1 MSRFGRRLAFD
12 YGDVRI
18 GVAVCD
24 PDGVL
29 STPLTTL
36 NSKDPNVL
44 DHIAAIVD
52 EYEPVK
58 IYIGLPVNLS
68 GSSSTS
74 AVNAKEFGEKITA
87 RFDISVAYIDE
98 RLSTVSANKKLLESG
113 MNSKQ
118 ARASIDQSAAVEI
131 LEQGLRIDKK

>member
-1 MSRFGRRLAFD
+1 VSRFGRRLAFD

-36 NSKDPNVL
+36 NSKDPKVL
-44 DHIAAIVD
+44 EHIAAIVD

-74 AVNAKEFGEKITA
+74 TVNAKEFGEKITA

>member
-1 MSRFGRRLAFD
+1 
-12 YGDVRI
+12 VRI

-36 NSKDPNVL
+36 NSKDPKVL
-44 DHIAAIVD
+44 EHIAAIVD

-58 IYIGLPVNLS
+58 IYIGLPVHLS
-68 GSSSTS
+68 GSSGTST
-74 AVNAKEFGEKITA
+74 VNAKEFGEKITA